1 MESVSIEEAK
11 NMSETVREL
20 FEEVHKILLTHCK
33 LNNKAMC
40 AVQSLGYN
48 GFKRWHRYRGK
59 CFFDLDTKLANE
71 LYDKFRI
78 KADFKD
84 YEVAYSPNGIE
95 EHLKSWQK
103 AILDGIQELGTLG
116 KDFYETAGMNCGV
129 VDCAMKKMG
138 KDYEKVSRYIKRFTE
153 SDWLT
158 LDMHIVDDKLH
169 DKYKAKEEGKQWNP
183 LEVMLG
189 KK

>member
-1 MESVSIEEAK
+1 
-11 NMSETVREL
+11 
-20 FEEVHKILLTHCK
+20 
-33 LNNKAMC
+33 
-40 AVQSLGYN
+40 
-48 GFKRWHRYRGK
+48 
-59 CFFDLDTKLANE
+59 
-71 LYDKFRI
+71 
-78 KADFKD
+78 
-84 YEVAYSPNGIE
+84 
-95 EHLKSWQK
+95 
-103 AILDGIQELGTLG
+103 
-116 KDFYETAGMNCGV
+116 MNCGV

-169 DKYKAKEEGKQWNP
+169 DKYKAKEEDKQWNP

>member
-11 NMSETVREL
+11 NMSETVKDI
-20 FEEVHKILLTHCK
+20 FEGIHKVLLTHCK

-48 GFKRWHRYRGK
+48 GFKRWHRYRSK

-71 LYDKFRI
+71 LFDKFRI

-95 EHLKSWQK
+95 EHLRSWQK